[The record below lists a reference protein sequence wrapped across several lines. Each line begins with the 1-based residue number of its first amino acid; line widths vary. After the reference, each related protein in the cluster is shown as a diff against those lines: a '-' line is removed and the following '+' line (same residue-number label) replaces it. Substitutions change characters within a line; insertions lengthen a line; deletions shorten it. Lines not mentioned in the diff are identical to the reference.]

1 MVAPKYK
8 CYFPFSWHSNI
19 TKMMAWTKGLLYD
32 GLSPLLAWGMGW
44 WDFLEGWDENDFG
57 AGLLLVFL
65 FLLLFS
71 SLFISCSARSF
82 FSKYRECQEDY
93 HDGDIIRLSAITRR
107 EHMQS
112 NELMTTLRWGFFLC
126 SLPSLHWSVL
136 ELTAICLRLSLWTT
150 SFLRFWAVQGFLF
163 LSHFVFSAGAWW
175 SATDKNIFFQSSH
188 IWLGLWT
195 LYLMLNY
202 FMFSL
207 DYGFYV
213 AGHVFCCCSMKW
225 DGYNSVVIAWHLQLG
240 YDWVACNRSC
250 QFSRFFI
257 GCTSC

>member
-19 TKMMAWTKGLLYD
+19 TKMIAWTKWLLYD

-65 FLLLFS
+65 FLPLFS

-112 NELMTTLRWGFFLC
+112 NELMTTLRWGFFLFVVC
-126 SLPSLHWSVL
+126 PVCISVGVNSNML
-136 ELTAICLRLSLWTT
+136 EIVS
-150 SFLRFWAVQGFLF
+150 
-163 LSHFVFSAGAWW
+163 
-175 SATDKNIFFQSSH
+175 
-188 IWLGLWT
+188 
-195 LYLMLNY
+195 LNY
-202 FMFSL
+202 KFPE
-207 DYGFYV
+207 
-213 AGHVFCCCSMKW
+213 
-225 DGYNSVVIAWHLQLG
+225 ILG
-240 YDWVACNRSC
+240 CPRLFVS
-250 QFSRFFI
+250 
-257 GCTSC
+257 

>member
-1 MVAPKYK
+1 MENVIEVTPFVQLLLKKVGETLKRGTHIWQPSVELSFVINLSLRGETETSFDILTIWGFKMVAPKYK

-175 SATDKNIFFQSSH
+175 SATDKNIFSRVP
-188 IWLGLWT
+188 T
-195 LYLMLNY
+195 
-202 FMFSL
+202 
-207 DYGFYV
+207 YG
-213 AGHVFCCCSMKW
+213 
-225 DGYNSVVIAWHLQLG
+225 
-240 YDWVACNRSC
+240 
-250 QFSRFFI
+250 
-257 GCTSC
+257 